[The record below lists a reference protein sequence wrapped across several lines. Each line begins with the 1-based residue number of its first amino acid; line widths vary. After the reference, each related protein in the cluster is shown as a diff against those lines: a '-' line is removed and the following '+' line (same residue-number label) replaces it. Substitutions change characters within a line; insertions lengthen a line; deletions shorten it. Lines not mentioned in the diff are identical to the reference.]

1 MHKIRIDYMDKKN
14 KVVTS
19 IIILS
24 ENEESAYTKLYE
36 IRDLLDKEE
45 TSYIVFTKKGFFS
58 TYKRMYTINDLKIK

>member
-24 ENEESAYTKLYE
+24 ESEESAYTKLYE

-58 TYKRMYTINDLKIK
+58 TYKRMFTINDLKIK